1 MLADGPSN
9 MIAKRGVGLL
19 EALLA
24 REPRH
29 ASDLD
34 LAGIIRG
41 VCEQTAST
49 ASPGTMVTGRDS
61 AEWPPGGEWSPS
73 DEGEG
78 GLGLGIDIGTRTGG
92 GLEERETLE
101 DILSLAANYI

>member
-1 MLADGPSN
+1 

-49 ASPGTMVTGRDS
+49 TSPVTMATGRDS
-61 AEWPPGGEWSPS
+61 AEWPPGGKWSPS

-78 GLGLGIDIGTRTGG
+78 GMGLGIDMGIGHEGG
-92 GLEERETLE
+92 REERETLE
-101 DILSLAANYI
+101 DILSLAASYI